1 LPEPDLQSVDLQCK
15 EFLSCAFSP
24 VNESQQLVTVSG
36 EGDWCAILW
45 QWEQMKMLA
54 KIDFSVI
61 DPVETRTFQISYQ
74 QVMQN

>member
-1 LPEPDLQSVDLQCK
+1 M
-15 EFLSCAFSP
+15 
-24 VNESQQLVTVSG
+24 NESQQLVTVSG